1 MSGRAYVYD
10 GSVEGLFSVMFRSFE
25 QREIPTDVVRNGS
38 FQLRLGQDACF
49 VETDIEIGLRAARGL
64 GRVCGRR
71 GLNAALLAA
80 LSDESGAGVACVR
93 FFHKAMEAAYAAS
106 GGLPCTTCA
115 RKRTCVDSC
124 ARLSRARISWDISDQ
139 VTGGVLSL
147 ERAVLNER
155 HRMLQFLRFEELEG
169 GVWFA
174 RCNPNASVVPL
185 VMDHFAERF
194 NCQDFMIYDEIH
206 GILGVF
212 SSGAPLRSQRKIAS
226 NDLLSIVSKGFSST
240 NGIGSD
246 GRWCVVKTDSLEL
259 PDETK
264 EESEMKRAWQAF
276 YDSVSVEER
285 FNPELRRSFIPVRLW
300 RNVVELRHEA

>member
-49 VETDIEIGLRAARGL
+49 VETDVEIGLRAARGL

-80 LSDESGAGVACVR
+80 LSDEGGAGVACVR

-106 GGLPCTTCA
+106 GGLPCTICA
-115 RKRTCVDSC
+115 KKRICVDSC
-124 ARLSRARISWDISDQ
+124 ARLSRARMSWDISDQ
-139 VTGGVLSL
+139 MTGEVLSL

-206 GILGVF
+206 GILGMF
-212 SSGAPLRSQRKIAS
+212 SSGASLRSQREVSS
-226 NDLLSIVSKGFSST
+226 NDLSPFASKGLSLA
-240 NGIGSD
+240 NGRGSD
-246 GRWCVVKTDSLEL
+246 GRWWVVKTDSLEL

>member
-49 VETDIEIGLRAARGL
+49 VETDVEIALRAARGL

-71 GLNAALLAA
+71 GFNAVLLAA

-115 RKRTCVDSC
+115 KKRTCVDSC
-124 ARLSRARISWDISDQ
+124 ARLSRARMSWDISDRL
-139 VTGGVLSL
+139 TGEVLSL

-206 GILGVF
+206 GILGMF
-212 SSGAPLRSQRKIAS
+212 SSSASLQSQRKIAS
-226 NDLLSIVSKGFSST
+226 NDLLPIVSRGLSST
-240 NGIGSD
+240 NGRGSD
-246 GRWCVVKTDSLEL
+246 GRWWVVKTDSLEL